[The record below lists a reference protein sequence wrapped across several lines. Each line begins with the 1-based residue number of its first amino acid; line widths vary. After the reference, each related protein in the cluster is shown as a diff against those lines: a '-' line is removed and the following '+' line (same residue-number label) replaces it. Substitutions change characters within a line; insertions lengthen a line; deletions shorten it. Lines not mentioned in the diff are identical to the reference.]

1 MRTFLLLATAAFCG
15 AMATNEV
22 NAQALSMQDDIN
34 GKIIRNEI
42 QASST
47 DSKNI
52 KYCTDEL
59 TDGISIDSNNK
70 IKVLIEVSE
79 NVAKQLEGNK
89 VTKICYGLHSGLDFT
104 GISDIQV
111 LITEDLKRNKV
122 RQATTGVTP
131 GWHEVTLNE
140 PYTITGKKFYIGYQG
155 NMRMNVSAVGCTMN
169 GNNDICKV
177 FIGDSDEAEKWP
189 TSFSAQTLAIYGV
202 TEGDKEITLPD
213 MKIEKVNITP
223 CANNGEYVTVQ
234 AQVKNWGTL
243 PFSGANLTC
252 GFIDENRVETQ
263 TLNAEMPVGAEAQTV
278 EFNLPVSAS
287 YASLRE
293 VILGGSTT
301 LTSDDLNPDD
311 NIVYFNTLTYN
322 KDEQYNVLDYAEKKM
337 LVEEFTTQKCVN
349 CPAGHSMMEVALT
362 DVTDVVRIAHHT
374 GYFTDKF
381 TVEESTELN
390 EFFFNGTSSFAP
402 GYVADRTKINTY
414 QEYPGMVIVPNNPV
428 DILGNIESV
437 KTPAFASVNIRKNY
451 NPETRELRVFV
462 SGDFIVRDVTPRLTV
477 VLTEDGIVSDGQS
490 GTTGDFTYDHTI
502 RAFLTPA
509 TGAELEVKDN
519 HYQWAATYVIPEKIT
534 SAYDAS
540 YDMTYEVPTNPENMN
555 IVAFI
560 SNHDEVNRE
569 KSRVFNV
576 NSYAVNGE
584 NLAITE
590 SRAENVEIYGL
601 QGEIAVIGEDVAN
614 VQIFTTDGRLAG
626 SMANAGSMALPKGLY
641 IVKVYADNGIQT
653 QKVSVR

>member
-15 AMATNEV
+15 AMTTHTAY
-22 NAQALSMQDDIN
+22 AQKLSMQDND
-34 GKIIRNEI
+34 GRIIRNEI
-42 QASST
+42 PAST
-47 DSKNI
+47 ADNKNI
-52 KYCTDEL
+52 KYCSDEL
-59 TDGISIDSNNK
+59 NNGININKDDK
-70 IKVLIEVSE
+70 IKVLIEVNE
-79 NVAKQLEGNK
+79 TLAKQLEGNK
-89 VTKICYGLHSGLDFT
+89 ITKICYGLKSNYDFT
-104 GISDIQV
+104 GISDIQILV
-111 LITEDLKRNKV
+111 TEDLKRNKV
-122 RQATTGVTP
+122 RQAVTGTTP
-131 GWHEVTLNE
+131 GWHEVELNE

-155 NMRMNVSAVGCTMN
+155 NMRANISAVGTTLN
-169 GNNDICKV
+169 GNPDICKV
-177 FIGDSDEAEKWP
+177 FIGDSDEAETWTFP
-189 TSFSAQTLAIYGV
+189 EETLAIYAV
-202 TEGDKEITLPD
+202 TEGDREITLPD
-213 MKIEKVNITP
+213 VRVDKVNITP
-223 CANNGEYVTVQ
+223 CANNGENILVQ
-234 AQVKNWGTL
+234 AYVKNAGTI
-243 PFSGANLTC
+243 PFSNTEIKC
-252 GFIDENRVETQ
+252 GFTDENNTETQ
-263 TLNAEMPVGAEAQTV
+263 TIEAEIPVGGEPQLI
-278 EFNLPVSAS
+278 EFMLPVNTDH
-287 YASLRE
+287 ASLRE
-293 VILGGSTT
+293 VTISGNAATG
-301 LTSDDLNPDD
+301 DLNEND
-311 NIVYFNTLTYN
+311 NKASYYTLTYN
-322 KDEQYNVLDYAEKKM
+322 KDEKYNVLDYAEKKV

-349 CPAGHSMMEVALT
+349 CPLGHSNMEVAL
-362 DVTDVVRIAHHT
+362 DGEESVVRIAHHT

-462 SGDFIVRDVTPRLTV
+462 SGSFIVRGINPRLTV

-490 GTTGDFTYDHTI
+490 GATGDFTYDHTI

-601 QGEIAVIGEDVAN
+601 QGEIAVIGEDVEN